1 MCSVRINR
9 GFLFNTV
16 FRVAEA
22 LSRSGNRLKAC
33 FICVRVRVRVRS
45 VFAKIRPARRGE
57 AKC

>member
-33 FICVRVRVRVRS
+33 FICVRVRVRS